1 MTDLQ
6 FDPSE
11 RQYLLEHFRV
21 KYNEAARSERPGAA
35 EVAQTWLN
43 GLPYATVTPMQ
54 FNLHAHS
61 VS

>member
-21 KYNEAARSERPGAA
+21 KFNEAARSERPGAA
-35 EVAQTWLN
+35 EVAQTWLK
-43 GLPYATVTPMQ
+43 LQ
-54 FNLHAHS
+54 QLF
-61 VS
+61 VSTTSPNKVGVN

>member
-21 KYNEAARSERPGAA
+21 KYNEAAKSERPGAA
-35 EVAQTWLN
+35 EVAQTWLK
-43 GLPYATVTPMQ
+43 LQQLFVSATSPNKVGV
-54 FNLHAHS
+54 N
-61 VS
+61 